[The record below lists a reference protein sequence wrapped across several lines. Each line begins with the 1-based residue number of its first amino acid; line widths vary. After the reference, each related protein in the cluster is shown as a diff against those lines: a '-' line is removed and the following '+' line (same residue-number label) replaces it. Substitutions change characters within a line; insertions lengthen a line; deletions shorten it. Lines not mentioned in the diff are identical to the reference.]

1 MRFQED
7 SIDCVD
13 FILKKDEVLTIILG
27 GGKGTRLLPLTEKRS
42 KPAVSFGGKYRLID
56 IPISNSLNSG
66 FEKIFILTQFNSY
79 SLNRHIN
86 RTYAT
91 NNIHQKSFVE
101 IIAAEQTVS
110 SANWFEGTADAVRK
124 VLPYIREQ
132 KPKYV
137 LILSGD
143 QLYNMDLADFMQSHL
158 MDPETQIS
166 VATNAIP
173 EDQIYGLGIVKAG
186 VGGIIQ
192 EFIEKPQE
200 ISQVES
206 CRTEKGTFLANMG
219 IYIFNT
225 STLIDVLEDRS
236 LADFGKEI
244 LPKAIK
250 ERKVKAYTYDGYWED
265 IGTIKAFYEA
275 NLMLTDHIPKFNLYL
290 EKTPIY
296 TRARA
301 LPPSKINQ
309 AVVNQA
315 LISEGTILNQC
326 EVHRSIIGVR
336 QLIASGTKIY
346 DSIIM
351 GLDHYGYFDRKSG
364 KIPIGIGPNCEIR
377 RTIVDKDCAIGA
389 NVRLLNEQNLQEYED
404 DYIRI
409 REGIIVVP
417 RHSAIPDGYSI

>member
-143 QLYNMDLADFMQSHL
+143 QLYNMDLSDFMQSHL
-158 MDPETQIS
+158 MDPETEIS

-173 EDQIYGLGIVKAG
+173 EDQIYGLGIVSNQES
-186 VGGIIQ
+186 VGS
-192 EFIEKPQE
+192 FRNSSK
-200 ISQVES
+200 
-206 CRTEKGTFLANMG
+206 N
-219 IYIFNT
+219 
-225 STLIDVLEDRS
+225 
-236 LADFGKEI
+236 
-244 LPKAIK
+244 
-250 ERKVKAYTYDGYWED
+250 RKT
-265 IGTIKAFYEA
+265 
-275 NLMLTDHIPKFNLYL
+275 
-290 EKTPIY
+290 
-296 TRARA
+296 
-301 LPPSKINQ
+301 
-309 AVVNQA
+309 
-315 LISEGTILNQC
+315 
-326 EVHRSIIGVR
+326 
-336 QLIASGTKIY
+336 
-346 DSIIM
+346 
-351 GLDHYGYFDRKSG
+351 
-364 KIPIGIGPNCEIR
+364 
-377 RTIVDKDCAIGA
+377 
-389 NVRLLNEQNLQEYED
+389 
-404 DYIRI
+404 
-409 REGIIVVP
+409 
-417 RHSAIPDGYSI
+417 